1 MKVLYISPDGMTDP
15 LGQSQVIPYLNGLA
29 GKGADITLLSLE
41 KPERYRHGAAHIAAL
56 LHPSI
61 DWQPVSYLRRPPLLA
76 QWANVYRLYRKAIHL
91 HRQKVFDFLHAR
103 SYMGAW
109 VARRIKK
116 RYGIPFLF
124 DMRGFWAD
132 ERIDG
137 KIWKLNNPFHYWVY
151 RYFKRE
157 ERFFLQEAHHIISL
171 THAARDWMT
180 THWGVDAGKITVIPC
195 CVDLAHFNKLRMPR
209 VCTAETPLRLIYLGS
224 LGTWYLLDDMLRFF
238 HHVRRRYS
246 SATFLIVTRE
256 PASIVK
262 EACSRLQIPFE
273 GIEVRPA
280 ERREVPALLAQADAG
295 VFFIKP
301 AFSKIASSATKM
313 GEMLAC
319 GLPVIANEQV
329 GDHDFLFSTY
339 PCGALLRSKPR
350 KKPWT
355 YCYEEHAFE
364 EVVRQIPSLIST
376 PPEVFRTVAQQ
387 YFSLEGGIE
396 RYWKIYQ
403 SMM

>member
-29 GKGADITLLSLE
+29 EKGASITLLSLE
-41 KPERYRHGAAHIAAL
+41 KPERWQQGATRIARS

-61 DWQPVSYLRRPPLLA
+61 DWQPVRYYRRPPLLA
-76 QWANVYRLYRKAIHL
+76 QWANTYRLYRRAAQL
-91 HRQKVFDFLHAR
+91 HRQKAFDFAHAR
-103 SYMGAW
+103 SYIGAW
-109 VARRIKK
+109 VALRLKHRH
-116 RYGIPFLF
+116 GVPFLF

-132 ERIDG
+132 ERSDG
-137 KIWKLNNPFHYWVY
+137 NIWKRNHPLHRLIYN
-151 RYFKRE
+151 YFKKKE
-157 ERFFLQEAHHIISL
+157 QQFLKEAKRIVSL
-171 THAARDWMT
+171 THAARRWMAS
-180 THWGVDAGKITVIPC
+180 HWQVPAAKMEVIPC
-195 CVDLAHFNKLRMPR
+195 CVDLQHFSKLRTAR
-209 VCTAETPLRLIYLGS
+209 ICTPQTPLRLIYLGS
-224 LGTWYLLDDMLRFF
+224 LGTWYLLDEMLRFF
-238 HHVRRRYS
+238 HYLRMQYPLAS
-246 SATFLIVTRE
+246 FLIVTRE
-256 PASIVK
+256 PQTLV
-262 EACSRLQIPFE
+262 EAACARLQIPID

-280 ERREVPALLAQADAG
+280 ERHEVPELLAGADIG
-295 VFFIKP
+295 LFFIKP
-301 AFSKIASSATKM
+301 AFSKMASSATKM

-339 PCGALLRSKPR
+339 SCGALLRSKPG

-387 YFSLEGGIE
+387 YFSLEEGIE
-396 RYWKIYQ
+396 RYWKVYQ